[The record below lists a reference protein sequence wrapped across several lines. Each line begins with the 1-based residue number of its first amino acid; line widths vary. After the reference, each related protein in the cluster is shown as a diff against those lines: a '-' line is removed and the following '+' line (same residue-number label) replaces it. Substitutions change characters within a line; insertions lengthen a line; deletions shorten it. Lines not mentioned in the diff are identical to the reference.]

1 MPRSATRGVRAEFAV
16 LELFEKNATLTPDEI
31 NDFMKNGNYAAKYI
45 CYLRIAGYD
54 FDVNR
59 DGRRVV
65 SYTLKGKTP
74 TKSKKAATTAPT
86 ASKPRQEKKAKPV
99 KTVAKKTKMPVEEKM
114 LQDLG
119 MLSEREFSAS
129 SFSVDPD
136 WDSTDTLDIQNI
148 LR

>member
-1 MPRSATRGVRAEFAV
+1 MPRNASRGVRAEFAV

-54 FDVNR
+54 FDVNK

-74 TKSKKAATTAPT
+74 TKPKKAPGPSPT
-86 ASKPRQEKKAKPV
+86 VSKPRSEKKVKPV
-99 KTVAKKTKMPVEEKM
+99 QTVAKKSKVSVEEKM

-119 MLSEREFSAS
+119 MLSEREFSPS
-129 SFSVDPD
+129 SFSIDPD